1 MLLAAVVFAVVALI
15 VLGVYWAAVL
25 RPEQRERRAI
35 RKRLRVDRLKLH
47 VPKSLSKEAARLSNV
62 DLLDR
67 ILTQRKSL
75 IGPLRR
81 LLEQSA
87 LPLNVGRFLLLSGC
101 AALLAFVVVLMIS
114 HIMAAAFIVGLVA
127 MFAPYWFV
135 RYKRDRRVRQFE
147 ELFPGAIDL
156 ITRALRAGHAFTTGL
171 AMVGDEMP
179 EPIGPEFK
187 LLYDRQNF
195 GMPLPEALRA
205 FGERIPLLD
214 ARFFVTAVLT
224 QREAGGNLSEVLDNL
239 AAVIRDRFK
248 VKRDVRAKSAHG
260 RITGWILAG
269 LPPGLA
275 LAFLVMVPEHMKML
289 IDDPLGV
296 RMIIGALV
304 LQVAGTLVIRKIV
317 NFDY

>member
-1 MLLAAVVFAVVALI
+1 MLLAAVVFALIALL
-15 VLGVYWAAVL
+15 VLGLYWAAVV
-25 RPEQRERRAI
+25 RPEQRERKAL

-47 VPKSLSKEAARLSNV
+47 LPASLSKETARLSNV
-62 DLLDR
+62 ELLDR
-67 ILTQRKSL
+67 LLTRRKSL
-75 IGPLRR
+75 IAPLRR

-87 LPLNVGRFLLLSGC
+87 LPLNVGKFLLLSGC
-101 AALLAFVVVLMIS
+101 AALLAALVVMVTS
-114 HIMAAAFIVGLVA
+114 HILLAAVIVGLVA
-127 MFAPYWFV
+127 MLIPYWFV
-135 RYKRDRRVRQFE
+135 RFKRDSRVRQFE
-147 ELFPGAIDL
+147 ELFPEAIDL

-179 EPIGPEFK
+179 APIGPEFK

-195 GMPLPEALRA
+195 GMPLPDALRE

-239 AAVIRDRFK
+239 ASVIRDRFK
-248 VKRDVRAKSAHG
+248 VKREVRAKSAHG

-275 LAFLVMVPEHMKML
+275 LAFLVVVPEHMKML

-296 RMIIGALV
+296 RMIIVALV
-304 LQVAGTLVIRKIV
+304 LQVAGTFVIRKIV